1 MPLMLADCLA
11 AQPSARFMPRSAA
24 QLVTRLVMACVHA
37 SSVKVVAAGPQA
49 IPGYVVEGLG
59 YRRVARYSASYA
71 MPVWAIMGKS
81 LRNQKANLGAAEQH
95 SDIPN
100 TSTSAAYGDSCV
112 DRYGTDVGK
121 AWCRTDLLLSGLFQ
135 RAHGAGRMRTLGEFA
150 EQRMVLGAVK
160 QHRGTHAHCVVA
172 RVSLV

>member
-81 LRNQKANLGAAEQH
+81 LRNQKRIWELPSSIAIFPIQAPALHTVIAVLTDMAPMSGRPAAE
-95 SDIPN
+95 
-100 TSTSAAYGDSCV
+100 
-112 DRYGTDVGK
+112 
-121 AWCRTDLLLSGLFQ
+121 RTY
-135 RAHGAGRMRTLGEFA
+135 
-150 EQRMVLGAVK
+150 
-160 QHRGTHAHCVVA
+160 C
-172 RVSLV
+172 